1 MAKKVVNVDVL
12 PMGALK
18 SIVVN
23 ALIASSELR
32 RDAEAEEARWSRAV
46 AATKRLRARCEVC
59 VEALNSTRT
68 MASKQGHSED
78 WKAHVEA
85 IESTLEELREAP
97 SKCRM
102 MLDGEAEKYL
112 STVVPEA
119 NARVQR
125 AEAFVRHTLWLDG
138 EVKRALAAK
147 AAEAKAKEAEAK
159 KAEADAA
166 KAAEAKAE
174 EAKVRRFEADMR
186 RLISQ
191 NTWLV
196 EQALRGRDLLPAQ
209 ERIAEA
215 AIEAIRYFNA
225 KYCDGTPEV
234 DLRDLPEGTT
244 VRLVPSK

>member
-1 MAKKVVNVDVL
+1 MAKKTVEVEVL
-12 PMGALK
+12 PMGALR
-18 SIVVN
+18 SLVSNAIV
-23 ALIASSELR
+23 ISSELR
-32 RDAEAEEARWSRAV
+32 EYAAEEEARWSRATS
-46 AATKRLRARCEVC
+46 ATQRLLHRS
-59 VEALNSTRT
+59 EAVTETLRSVRT
-68 MASKQGHSED
+68 LASRQGHSDD
-78 WKAHVEA
+78 WKAHMDAIVE
-85 IESTLEELREAP
+85 TLGELREAP
-97 SKCRM
+97 SKCR
-102 MLDGEAEKYL
+102 LLRDWEAEKYL
-112 STVVPEA
+112 GLIVPKA
-119 NARVQR
+119 NATVQR

-138 EVKRALAAK
+138 EVKKALATK

-159 KAEADAA
+159 AAKAAES

-215 AIEAIRYFNA
+215 AIEAIKYFNA

-234 DLRDLPEGTT
+234 DLRNLPEGTT
-244 VRLVPSK
+244 VRLVRGK